1 MPRRTQK
8 QSAEEIRGLLAK
20 GKTHAWIMAN
30 RKDLANGWN
39 EVAKETDGKAT
50 TAKAATASRQPRGG
64 GSFEPHRS
72 LTSDM
77 P

>member
-8 QSAEEIRGLLAK
+8 QSAEEIRGLLAD

-39 EVAKETDGKAT
+39 EVAKDTTVKVT
-50 TAKAATASRQPRGG
+50 TAKAATASRKPRGG
-64 GSFEPHRS
+64 GAFEPSRNI
-72 LTSDM
+72 TSDM

>member
-8 QSAEEIRGLLAK
+8 QSAEEIRGLLAE

-39 EVAKETDGKAT
+39 EVARDTSTKVS
-50 TAKAATASRQPRGG
+50 TAKATTASRQPRGG
-64 GSFEPHRS
+64 GAYEPHRTI
-72 LTSDM
+72 TSDM

>member
-8 QSAEEIRGLLAK
+8 QSAEEIRGLLEK

-39 EVAKETDGKAT
+39 EVAKEQGGKTT

-64 GSFEPHRS
+64 GAFEPHRTI
-72 LTSDM
+72 TSDM